1 MAGMVDQLTRSLPD
15 WAMELGI
22 ALGAAALGVVAALV
36 VHRILFA
43 GMERLTAASDSQ
55 SDDIVVAH
63 LKRPARWALIALGIA
78 LAARETPLLA
88 DVWQKFAGFL
98 MPALIGWIALAVVK
112 SFVEAAVMQADITVP
127 DNLRA
132 RRKRTR
138 LAIFSRIAT
147 FIILFVTIGLM
158 LLSIPGVREI
168 GVTLMASAG
177 LAGLAVGAAAQ
188 PALKSLIAGLQMAL
202 TEPIRIDDLVTI
214 DGETG
219 RVEDIRATFVIV
231 RTWDDR
237 RIMVPSAR
245 FLDVTFSTATRYG
258 SQSTGTV
265 MLYVRP
271 DADIAAIRAAFL
283 QRVKAHPAWDGRKA
297 EMQVTNSTVDTAE
310 LRLVMTAQNPGDSF
324 TLRSDMREAMLGWIR
339 DNVPGAHAPLAPW
352 EPQAPTA

>member
-1 MAGMVDQLTRSLPD
+1 MNDLTRNLPD
-15 WAMELGI
+15 WTVDTAI
-22 ALGAAALGVVAALV
+22 ALGAAALGVIIALM
-36 VHRILFA
+36 VHRIAFA
-43 GMERLTAASDSQ
+43 AMERLTAASESK
-55 SDDIVVAH
+55 SDDIVLAH
-63 LKRPARWALIALGIA
+63 LKKPASWALMALGIV
-78 LAARETPLLA
+78 LAARETPALA
-88 DVWQKFAGFL
+88 NVWEKFAGFL
-98 MPALIGWIALAVVK
+98 MPALIGWIALSVVK
-112 SFVEAAVMQADITVP
+112 AFVEAAVMQADITVP

-147 FIILFVTIGLM
+147 FIILFITIGLM

-237 RIMVPSAR
+237 RIMVPSSR

-258 SQSTGTV
+258 SQSTGAV

-283 QRVKAHPAWDGRKA
+283 DRVKAHPDWDGRKA
-297 EMQVTNSTVDTAE
+297 EMQVTNSTIDTVE
-310 LRLVMTAQNPGDSF
+310 LRLVMTAQNPGDNF
-324 TLRSDMREAMLGWIR
+324 TLRAEMREAMLAWIR
-339 DNVPGAHAPLAPW
+339 DNIPGAHAPLAPW
-352 EPQAPTA
+352 EPEVPTA